1 MACLPLWWCVQGAC
15 RVPCFCPCSGLF
27 TSGSWVFWPFYILSI
42 ICSNYACMQL
52 FFLCILSR
60 CKHCSKGSQVL
71 GPGLSQTYHASLPLA
86 FSSLPSTPFLGPL
99 NHLHLPKHTKLCLAL
114 VPLYMPFMPPG
125 SSFLRDCMVNTCL
138 PLDPSPTSLS
148 FPSRGF
154 LKWN

>member
-1 MACLPLWWCVQGAC
+1 MLTPLVVCARGMQSTLLLPLLWALHKWQLGFLAFLYLVHNLFQLCMHAVIFSLYFVQMQALQQ
-15 RVPCFCPCSGLF
+15 RVPGPRSRSVSDLPCQPAPCFLF
-27 TSGSWVFWPFYILSI
+27 ST
-42 ICSNYACMQL
+42 
-52 FFLCILSR
+52 
-60 CKHCSKGSQVL
+60 
-71 GPGLSQTYHASLPLA
+71 
-86 FSSLPSTPFLGPL
+86 STPFLGPL
-99 NHLHLPKHTKLCLAL
+99 NQLHLPKHTKLCLAL